1 MIGDGMFLKQKRK
14 IVLKT
19 AFKQKY
25 KNLGRLKFNP
35 GLANRPSSNWAQAIK
50 ILPEMQC
57 FQRYDAA
64 LLTF

>member
-19 AFKQKY
+19 AFKQR

-35 GLANRPSSNWAQAIK
+35 GLANQPSSNWALAIK
-50 ILPEMQC
+50 ILPEM
-57 FQRYDAA
+57 
-64 LLTF
+64 